1 MLTSSLR
8 PFGEPKKKL
17 DIIKKIRQFT
27 STFYRSI
34 DEQVVK
40 RLTLRLRVLIMNSLA
55 RWGAGWGSRGLIT
68 MLLSRGSPGTIWKTN
83 TIVMV
88 KNKERKSKWQLWLV
102 NMAILPLFTQ
112 LCTICEIIW
121 QHEAR
126 QTQSINKLS
135 GHFIKYLIQL
145 QVCPFVTESGVR
157 PSTWW
162 KAQRESA
169 VTLFVCDRHGI
180 SVLLTSWVRRH

>member
-1 MLTSSLR
+1 MNKWSKGSLCVFGSWSWTLWLDGGQAEARGAWSQCSYLEGHRAQSERQTRSSWW
-8 PFGEPKKKL
+8 K
-17 DIIKKIRQFT
+17 IKR
-27 STFYRSI
+27 
-34 DEQVVK
+34 E
-40 RLTLRLRVLIMNSLA
+40 
-55 RWGAGWGSRGLIT
+55 
-68 MLLSRGSPGTIWKTN
+68 
-83 TIVMV
+83 
-88 KNKERKSKWQLWLV
+88 SKWQLWLV

-180 SVLLTSWVRRH
+180 SVLLTSWVRRN